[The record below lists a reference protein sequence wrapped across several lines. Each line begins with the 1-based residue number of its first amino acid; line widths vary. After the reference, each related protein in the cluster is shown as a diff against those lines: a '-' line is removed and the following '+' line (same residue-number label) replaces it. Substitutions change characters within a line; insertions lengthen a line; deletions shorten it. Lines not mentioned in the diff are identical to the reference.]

1 MKWIKVKHT
10 EVDFK
15 GPILNGEIPYFVDYK

>member
-15 GPILNGEIPYFVDYK
+15 GPILGDEILYFVD